1 MDTLTDSKKPML
13 PVWQFF
19 YINKLLYFCVT
30 YLTLNLQLFIQ
41 NYSYEGVFYILQTN
55 TKTNTCFELFLVSN
69 V

>member
-19 YINKLLYFCVT
+19 YINKWLYFYVT

-41 NYSYEGVFYILQTN
+41 NYSYEGVFFYIL
-55 TKTNTCFELFLVSN
+55 KTNTCFELFLVRN